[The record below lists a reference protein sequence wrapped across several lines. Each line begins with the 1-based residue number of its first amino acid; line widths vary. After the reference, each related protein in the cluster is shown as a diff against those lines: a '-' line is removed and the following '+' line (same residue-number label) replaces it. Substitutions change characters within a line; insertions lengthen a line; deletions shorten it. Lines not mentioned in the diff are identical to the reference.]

1 MKKKV
6 FLFLSLFSAAAS
18 LSAQGIA
25 NGYYRFQNCVTER
38 YLTVIDN
45 RASFNTTS
53 TEPDL
58 RALHT
63 YADFD
68 GKIVSDPGSIIYVEH
83 ESGGYD
89 LHAQGVS
96 TYGMVQQYVQ
106 ARESDKYDGAYQ
118 AYASKSGVTYYICDP
133 DEGVDNGPVTTNYR
147 PNSHWYVL
155 PVTTE
160 GDNYF
165 GIRPTCE
172 HDGKYYQ
179 PFYASFPFSFAS
191 EGMKAYYVTKYGNDM
206 AVLEE
211 IKEDVIPGGMPV
223 IIECSTPDPTTNR
236 LNLLTSAGSKPSDN
250 ILSGTYFMCTTPAA
264 HRNVVENDATIRM
277 VGVTESGELGLITV
291 DPSEAQYVPANT
303 SYLKVA
309 ADAETE
315 LRFVDE
321 EEFTSGISEVTVD
334 ASTAVKQGVYTLTGV
349 KVADG
354 DKLPA
359 DLPSGVYIVGGKK
372 VVVR

>member
-25 NGYYRFQNCVTER
+25 NGYYRFKNCVTER

-58 RALHT
+58 YALRT

-68 GKIVSDPGSIIYVEH
+68 GKVVSDPGSIIYVEH

-106 ARESDKYDGAYQ
+106 ARESKDYEGAYQ

-133 DEGVDNGPVTTNYR
+133 DEGVDEGPVTTNWR

-191 EGMKAYYVTKYGNDM
+191 EGMKAYYVKKYVVD
-206 AVLEE
+206 LF
-211 IKEDVIPGGMPV
+211 V
-223 IIECSTPDPTTNR
+223 IIKKR
-236 LNLLTSAGSKPSDN
+236 VAG
-250 ILSGTYFMCTTPAA
+250 
-264 HRNVVENDATIRM
+264 
-277 VGVTESGELGLITV
+277 
-291 DPSEAQYVPANT
+291 
-303 SYLKVA
+303 
-309 ADAETE
+309 
-315 LRFVDE
+315 
-321 EEFTSGISEVTVD
+321 
-334 ASTAVKQGVYTLTGV
+334 
-349 KVADG
+349 
-354 DKLPA
+354 
-359 DLPSGVYIVGGKK
+359 
-372 VVVR
+372 